1 MDEYTSFEP
10 AQVPPADV
18 PRQNQPPSKRKRGW
32 ILMIALIVLSFM
44 GGYYFHAAGLA
55 APKKDLSGGIPTAT
69 IFIDSQNPVG
79 SGESTYTLETDI
91 ISVFENASPAVVNII
106 NRSYMITR
114 FMQIEPQ
121 EGTGSGFLFDGEG
134 HIVTNYHVIEGAD
147 ELLVSF
153 ADGQEYYAE
162 VVGIDPAS
170 DLAVLKVE
178 AEAGL
183 PAPLQLSDSN
193 NVKVG
198 QFVLAIGNPFGLERT
213 LTTGVISAL
222 GRIIQSTDGSFI
234 SEAIQ
239 TDAAI
244 NPGNSGGP
252 LLDLQGRVI
261 GVTSQIISASGSSS
275 GVGFA
280 ISANT
285 VRAIVPSLIAL
296 GYYPHP
302 AIAIET
308 IDLSKNTADILRE
321 VGMEIPQ
328 DSGVLITAVQTGSKA
343 EKAGLQ
349 AGNQVV
355 RLGFY
360 RITIGGDI
368 ITAINGE
375 PVSNSQDL
383 LVYLE
388 SQTSIGDL
396 IQLTIIRN
404 GKEIMIPVEIEESR
418 N

>member
-1 MDEYTSFEP
+1 MDENISYQPPQE
-10 AQVPPADV
+10 PPAV
-18 PRQNQPPSKRKRGW
+18 APEKYQQPHKRKRGW
-32 ILMIALIVLSFM
+32 ILIIALIVLSFM
-44 GGYYFHAAGLA
+44 GGYYFHAAGLPV
-55 APKKDLSGGIPTAT
+55 PKQDLPSGIPTAT
-69 IFIDSQNPVG
+69 ISSDSQEPLG
-79 SGESTYTLETDI
+79 SGESTYTLESDI

-106 NRSYMITR
+106 NRSYIITR
-114 FMQIEPQ
+114 FMQVEPQ
-121 EGTGSGFLFDGEG
+121 EGTGSGFLFDSDG

-153 ADGQEYYAE
+153 ADGQEYSAQ

-170 DLAVLKVE
+170 DLAVLSI
-178 AEAGL
+178 EAGINL
-183 PAPLQLSDSN
+183 PDPLQLSDSSD
-193 NVKVG
+193 VKVG

-222 GRIIQSTDGSFI
+222 GRIIQSSDGSFI

-285 VRAIVPSLIAL
+285 VRAIVPSLIAM

-302 AIAIET
+302 SIAIEM
-308 IDLSKNTADILRE
+308 IDLSKNTAEILRE
-321 VGMEIPQ
+321 AGMDIPQ

-343 EKAGLQ
+343 EQAGLQ

-360 RITIGGDI
+360 RITLGGDI
-368 ITAINGE
+368 IIAINGQA
-375 PVSNSQDL
+375 VDNSQDL

-388 SQTSIGDL
+388 SQTSIGDVVE
-396 IQLTIIRN
+396 LTVIRS
-404 GKEIMIPVEIEESR
+404 GTEQIIPVEIEESR